1 MDETDSVATVRALEA
16 RLQVAMLAGDVSTL
30 DALIDDR
37 LVFTTPDGT
46 VTGKEQDLAAHA
58 NGMLRLSRLDI
69 TESTLWPL
77 DDQVVA
83 TVRADLAGSYA
94 GATFAGSFAYT
105 RLWQRSSRSWRIVA
119 GHASQL
125 T

>member
-1 MDETDSVATVRALEA
+1 MDDTDSVATVRALET

-58 NGMLRLSRLDI
+58 NGMLRLSKLDI
-69 TESTLWPL
+69 TDSTLWPL

-94 GATFAGSFAYT
+94 GATFAGTFAYT
-105 RLWQRSSRSWRIVA
+105 RLWQCTSGSWRIVA